1 MSINIYA
8 ISIID
13 FYEKHLL
20 SNKKT
25 TFNFTSFQK
34 CISFLWKY
42 IKSNLLDDHILSQKE
57 IKIID
62 SIISPRLKVK
72 SCLLSEVIVYIIY
85 DVISDQI
92 EINNTVN
99 RLLDSVYILL
109 KSKRIKVEAIQRRQ
123 LEIHNIIEDVI
134 NGSDP
139 RNRLLNLRENVNSN
153 INSSNNYS
161 NYIDN
166 SIFTWKNQSLSNEGK
181 SLLNKSLF
189 NVSHKRSL
197 NENKHYN
204 LIELSDG
211 YELYSTVA
219 FENQQ
224 KRNKLYKEFIIN
236 SLPKVDISSQTNNEV
251 LVEEENM
258 EILMKNTIISRN
270 DFTKEEND
278 IDLNKFISEIKEKND
293 AFVYAETLSNH
304 EIQLLMNNNKINRNS
319 FDTNLNIPT
328 YDGNDFKLDNMQI
341 YENIIRK
348 NSGKIVNSTANNY
361 NTGYLQ
367 QEVNNSNL
375 FIPDNAIDMTLNDF
389 KFNSS
394 GNTYTKTNNINNNNS
409 LAVLDIDSFLNNL
422 ASEPENSNI
431 NTNMSQIIYNI
442 NTNEQKQLD
451 NQINNYK
458 VDFKNKI
465 RISITESVLIINNKG
480 NIESSSKIRG
490 QIGFELNNFN
500 LTNFY
505 LVYLKIFHKNWE
517 DLSLF
522 SINQK
527 EYISE
532 LSNENIKSYN
542 LNSNSEN
549 NSKYYKVNLKSI
561 NENIQLIDYTS
572 NISLYNPLSNFK
584 CNGKHNNENKYKL
597 ELQVF
602 NSELRNIVSKAE
614 MIVKIFLKVGEIK
627 ILKSTHEDY
636 HIEGNKVLIKVNDFN
651 NNDKF
656 LIGLLFE
663 TYIADYVEN
672 VKVSFRYLNSIP
684 SATDISCGVIFESKV
699 ENKVDVIKKSFIE
712 ISFNL

>member
-42 IKSNLLDDHILSQKE
+42 IKSNLLDDHILSQKD

-189 NVSHKRSL
+189 NVSYKRSL
-197 NENKHYN
+197 NESKHYN

-219 FENQQ
+219 FENKQ

-258 EILMKNTIISRN
+258 DILMKNTIISRN

-328 YDGNDFKLDNMQI
+328 YEGNDFKLDNMQI

-348 NSGKIVNSTANNY
+348 NSGKVVNSTVNNY

-451 NQINNYK
+451 NQINNNK
-458 VDFKNKI
+458 VDFRNKI

-517 DLSLF
+517 DLSFF

-532 LSNENIKSYN
+532 LSNENIRSYN

-549 NSKYYKVNLKSI
+549 NSKYYKVNLKCI

-602 NSELRNIVSKAE
+602 NSEVRNVVNKAE

>member
-42 IKSNLLDDHILSQKE
+42 IKSNLLDDHILSQKD

-189 NVSHKRSL
+189 NVSYKRSL
-197 NENKHYN
+197 NESKHYN

-219 FENQQ
+219 FENKQ

-258 EILMKNTIISRN
+258 DILMKNTIISRN

-328 YDGNDFKLDNMQI
+328 YEGNDFKLDNMQI

-348 NSGKIVNSTANNY
+348 NSGKVVNSTVNNY

-458 VDFKNKI
+458 VDFRNKI

-517 DLSLF
+517 DLSFF

-532 LSNENIKSYN
+532 LSNENIRSYN

-549 NSKYYKVNLKSI
+549 NSKYYKVNLKCI

-602 NSELRNIVSKAE
+602 NSEVRNVVNKAE